1 MPAPTPHSKSTLA
14 PLAEPSPSSSVA
26 GTLNVE
32 AAVRAQYSQ
41 AAQQTE
47 AELCCPI
54 SYNADYLKALPQ
66 EILERDYG
74 CGDPSRHVGEGDV
87 VLDLGSGGGKI
98 CYIAAQIVGP
108 QGHVIGVDLND
119 DMLALA
125 RKYQA
130 DMAEKI
136 GHPNVTFRKGRIQD
150 LALDLDQFESYL
162 REHAISTSADW
173 LEAEEYAERLRDIS
187 PMIANDSVDVIVSN
201 CVLNL
206 VRSED
211 RRRLFSEMARVLKRG
226 GRAVISDIVCD
237 EVVPEHLRQN
247 PALWSGCL
255 SGAFQEEEFL
265 KAFEEAGFY
274 GMEIVGRQAE
284 PWAVVEGIEFRSLT
298 VRAWKGKDGPCLE
311 RKQAVI
317 YNGPWKAVIDDD
329 GHKLIR
335 GERMAV
341 CDKTFTIYTQPPYT
355 DSITPI
361 PPAEDVPLSEA
372 QPFDCLGSPKR
383 PPRETKNR
391 GANLT
396 ILPESDCCGPK
407 DCC

>member
-1 MPAPTPHSKSTLA
+1 M
-14 PLAEPSPSSSVA
+14 PLADNAPPHPSAAA
-26 GTLNVE
+26 GKLNVD
-32 AAVRAQYSQ
+32 AAVRERYSQ
-41 AAQQTE
+41 AAQRAE

-54 SYNADYLKALPQ
+54 QYNAEYLQALPQ

-108 QGHVIGVDLND
+108 HGHVIGVDCNE
-119 DMLALA
+119 DMLSLA

-130 DMAEKI
+130 EMAEKI
-136 GHPNVTFRKGRIQD
+136 GHQNVTFRKGRIQD
-150 LALDLDQFESYL
+150 LALDLDQFENHL
-162 REHAISTSADW
+162 REHPIRTSADW
-173 LEAEEYAERLRDIS
+173 LGAEEHAGRLRDTS
-187 PMIANDSVDVIVSN
+187 PMIADESVDVIVSN

-211 RRRLFSEMARVLKRG
+211 RRQLFSEMYRVLRRG

-237 EVVPEHLRQN
+237 EIVPEHLRQD
-247 PALWSGCL
+247 PTLWSGCL
-255 SGAFQEEEFL
+255 SGAFHEEEFL

-274 GMEIVGRQAE
+274 GMEIVDRQTD
-284 PWAVVEGIEFRSLT
+284 PWAVIEGIEFRSLT
-298 VRAWKGKDGPCLE
+298 VRAWKGKEGPCLE
-311 RKQAVI
+311 RRQAVI
-317 YNGPWKAVIDDD
+317 YNGPWQAVIDDD

-341 CDKTFTIYTQPPYT
+341 CDKIFNIYTRPPYA
-355 DSITPI
+355 SFITPI
-361 PPAEDVPLSEA
+361 PPAEEIPPAEA

-383 PPRETKNR
+383 PPSETKSR
-391 GANLT
+391 TANLT
-396 ILPESDCCGPK
+396 ILPEGDCCGPK